1 MTGSAQKKDLVRLV
15 RREARRLMARGRGSH
30 GFDHVKRVLSLSLL
44 LGREAGADLEI
55 LTLAALLHD
64 IGRSE
69 EDRTA
74 GKSCHA
80 EVGSRE
86 AGAILRRHGA
96 SPATLRKVRDCVR
109 QHRFRGDAAPVSL
122 EAKILFDADKLDSL
136 GAVGIGR
143 AFLFAGEVGARL
155 HNTAA
160 EARKAAPYSV
170 GDTAFREYQVKLRN
184 LPRRMKTPEGRRMG
198 RERAA
203 FMEGFFRRL
212 TAERRGVE

>member
-1 MTGSAQKKDLVRLV
+1 MRITGVP
-15 RREARRLMARGRGSH
+15 
-30 GFDHVKRVLSLSLL
+30 
-44 LGREAGADLEI
+44 
-55 LTLAALLHD
+55 AAIAAAACLFS
-64 IGRSE
+64 G
-69 EDRTA
+69 
-74 GKSCHA
+74 C
-80 EVGSRE
+80 
-86 AGAILRRHGA
+86 A
-96 SPATLRKVRDCVR
+96 S
-109 QHRFRGDAAPVSL
+109 APVSL
-122 EAKILFDADKLDSL
+122 EAKIIFDADKLDSL

-160 EARKAAPYSV
+160 EAKKAAPYSG

-212 TAERRGVE
+212 TAETKGVE

>member
-1 MTGSAQKKDLVRLV
+1 MAQ
-15 RREARRLMARGRGSH
+15 GRGSH
-30 GFDHVKRVLSLSLL
+30 GFDHVKRVLSLSLR
-44 LGREAGADLEI
+44 LGREAEANLEV

-64 IGRSE
+64 IGRPE

-86 AGAILRRHGA
+86 AGEILKKFGA
-96 SPATLRKVRDCVR
+96 APATVRKVRDCVR
-109 QHRFRGDAAPVSL
+109 QHRYRGEAVPVSL

-160 EARKAAPYSV
+160 EAEKAEPYSV

-184 LPRRMKTPEGRRMG
+184 LPRRMKTPEGRRLG
-198 RERAA
+198 RERTA

-212 TAERRGVE
+212 AAETKGVE